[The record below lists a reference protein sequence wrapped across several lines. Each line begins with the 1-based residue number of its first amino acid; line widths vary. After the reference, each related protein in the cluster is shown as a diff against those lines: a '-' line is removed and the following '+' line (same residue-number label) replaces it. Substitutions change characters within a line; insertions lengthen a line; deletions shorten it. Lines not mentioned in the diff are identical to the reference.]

1 MRLLSQSLINGFFV
15 LKESQKLLESDLKK
29 YNFASKI
36 VLKNND
42 KNFVMSFK
50 VNFFT
55 ILMLSLLLES
65 KIDKNRCVLYGK
77 IILLIRQ
84 IVTSV
89 DNVLDK
95 ERKGIIFI
103 EGLSNLV
110 VENAMMTLICQNILT
125 EDIIHLERKEKI
137 GNLNIRL
144 LDKIYSIA
152 NGENLRRRN
161 LYDRYPSMSYIE
173 TNIHRYIG
181 GELLDISL
189 FIPSLVEKNEK
200 LELFSKGL
208 FKIGMSLQGLD
219 DFFDMKE
226 DFENEDINL
235 ATSEYIELFSIKEN
249 EINFENID
257 SKFTKNYIE
266 RIISLAY
273 EGFELLKSGGYPID
287 RSTGRFVLK
296 KLFILR
302 GLKDYVHYIK

>member
-1 MRLLSQSLINGFFV
+1 
-15 LKESQKLLESDLKK
+15 
-29 YNFASKI
+29 
-36 VLKNND
+36 
-42 KNFVMSFK
+42 MSFK
-50 VNFFT
+50 ANFFT

-65 KIDKNRCVLYGK
+65 KIDKNRCALYGK

-95 ERKGIIFI
+95 ERKGIMFI

-110 VENAMMTLICQNILT
+110 VENTMMTLICQNILT
-125 EDIIHLERKEKI
+125 EDIIQLEIEEKI
-137 GNLNIRL
+137 VNLNNRL

-152 NGENLRRRN
+152 NGKNLRRRN
-161 LYDRYPSMSYIE
+161 LYNRYPSMAYIE
-173 TNIHRYIG
+173 TNIHHYIG

-226 DFENEDINL
+226 DFENENINL
-235 ATSEYIELFSIKEN
+235 ATSEYIEFFSIKEN
-249 EINFENID
+249 EVNFENID
-257 SKFTKNYIE
+257 SKFTKTYIE
-266 RIISLAY
+266 RIVSLAY
-273 EGFELLKSGGYPID
+273 EGFELLKSVGYPINI
-287 RSTGRFVLK
+287 STGRFVLK